1 MRRTEFSITEPEE
14 TESFLQEMSFG
25 VLGTIGE
32 DGWPQLTPLNFAYQN
47 GELYFHGSRV
57 GSKME
62 HLKRDPRVTFS
73 VAKEYAIIPS
83 TFSDPKLACPATSYF
98 KSVLIKGYA
107 EPIADLDLKAS
118 ALTAFMRKLQP
129 EGGYA
134 PIDPLD
140 PDYTPQIKATAVVR
154 IRITELSAKFKFGQ
168 NVKEPRFSKI
178 TEGLEQR
185 NRPLDVET
193 IELMRAYCPH
203 HKEQP

>member
-1 MRRTEFSITEPEE
+1 MRRDEFKITDPEE
-14 TESFLQEMSFG
+14 TESFLHEMTYG

-47 GELYFHGSRV
+47 GELYFHGSRI

-62 HLKRDPRVTFS
+62 QLKSDPRVTFS
-73 VAKEYAIIPS
+73 VSKEYAIIPS

-107 EPIADLDLKAS
+107 ELVVDPELKAS
-118 ALTAFMRKLQP
+118 ALTAFMVKLQP

-134 PIDPLD
+134 PIDPQD

-154 IRITELSAKFKFGQ
+154 IRITEVSSKFKFGQ
-168 NVKEPRFSKI
+168 NLKEPKFSQI
-178 TEGLEQR
+178 TEGLQER
-185 NRPLDVET
+185 NRPLDAET
-193 IELMRAYCPH
+193 IELMKAYCPH
-203 HKEQP
+203 YKAQQ